1 MIKYLFFLFI
11 TFDLNAETLRVVTS
25 DFPPFQMLRGN
36 KVSGITTEIVEA
48 VINNA
53 GFKSDIKM
61 YPWPRA
67 YKMGLR
73 EPNVLIYSI
82 VRTPEREK
90 LFKWIG
96 PIAPYNVY
104 FWKLK
109 SRKDIKIH
117 SIEDA
122 QHYKAGGV
130 IDDNKADQL
139 KKLGFVIGKNL
150 DMVSSDELNIRTLY
164 AGRID
169 IMTFDDL
176 SFRHKVQADGKDF
189 NQLEKI
195 IKLDGSSHEM
205 QLATS
210 LDMPDAVV
218 AKLRVSLIAF
228 KKTKKYQ
235 QIKNRLR

>member
-1 MIKYLFFLFI
+1 MIKYLFLLFI
-11 TFDLNAETLRVVTS
+11 TFNLNAETLRVVTS
-25 DFPPFQMLRGN
+25 DYPPFQMSVGA
-36 KVSGITTEIVEA
+36 KISGITTEIVEA

-73 EPNVLIYSI
+73 ESNVLIYSI

-96 PIAPYNVY
+96 PIAPYDVY

-109 SRKDIKIH
+109 NRKDIKIN

-122 QHYKAGGV
+122 RHYKAGGV
-130 IDDNKADQL
+130 IDDNKSDQL
-139 KKLGFVIGKNL
+139 QKLGFVIGKNL
-150 DMVSSDELNIRTLY
+150 NLVSSDELNLRTLY

-189 NQLEKI
+189 SLLEKL
-195 IKLDGSSHEM
+195 IKLDGSSREM
-205 QLATS
+205 HLAANI
-210 LDMPDAVV
+210 DMPDAVV
-218 AKLRVSLIAF
+218 EKLRISLIAF
-228 KKTKKYQ
+228 KKTNKYQ
-235 QIKNRLR
+235 QIINRLK

>member
-25 DFPPFQMLRGN
+25 DFPPFQILQGN

-73 EPNVLIYSI
+73 ESSVLIYSI

-122 QHYKAGGV
+122 LHYKAGGV

-150 DMVSSDELNIRTLY
+150 DMVSSDELNLRTLY

-176 SFRHKVQADGKDF
+176 SFHHKVQADGKDF

-205 QLATS
+205 QLAAS

>member
-11 TFDLNAETLRVVTS
+11 TFNLNAETLRVVTS
-25 DFPPFQMLRGN
+25 DFPPFQMAEGN

-53 GFKSDIKM
+53 GFKSDIKI

-73 EPNVLIYSI
+73 ESNVLIYSI
-82 VRTPEREK
+82 VRTPERDK

-96 PIAPYNVY
+96 SIAPYNVY

-109 SRKDIKIH
+109 SRKDIKIN

-122 QHYKAGGV
+122 RHYKAGGV

-139 KKLGFVIGKNL
+139 RKLGFVVGKNL
-150 DMVSSDELNIRTLY
+150 DLVSSDELNLRTLY

-176 SFRHKVQADGKDF
+176 SFRHKVLADGKDF
-189 NQLEKI
+189 DKLEKI
-195 IKLDGSSHEM
+195 MKLEGSSHEM
-205 QLATS
+205 QLAANIDT
-210 LDMPDAVV
+210 PDAVV
-218 AKLRVSLIAF
+218 EKLRRSLIAF
-228 KKTKKYQ
+228 KKTNKYQ

>member
-11 TFDLNAETLRVVTS
+11 TFNLNAETLRVVTT
-25 DFPPFQMLRGN
+25 DFPPFQMIQGN

-48 VINNA
+48 VITNA

-61 YPWPRA
+61 YPWARA

-73 EPNVLIYSI
+73 ESNVLIYSI
-82 VRTPEREK
+82 VRTPERDK

-109 SRKDIKIH
+109 SRKDIKIN

-122 QHYKAGGV
+122 RHYLAGGV
-130 IDDNKADQL
+130 IDDNKSDQL
-139 KKLGFVIGKNL
+139 KKLGFVVGKNL
-150 DMVSSDELNIRTLY
+150 ALVSSDELNLRTLY

-169 IMTFDDL
+169 IMTFDDM
-176 SFRHKVQADGKDF
+176 SFRYKVQADGKDF
-189 NQLEKI
+189 NLLEKL
-195 IKLDGSSHEM
+195 IKLEGSSHEL
-205 QLATS
+205 QLAASINT
-210 LDMPDAVV
+210 PDEVV
-218 AKLRVSLIAF
+218 EKLRVSLIAF
-228 KKTKKYQ
+228 KKTDKYQ
-235 QIKNRLR
+235 KIKNRLK

>member
-1 MIKYLFFLFI
+1 MIKYFFLLFI
-11 TFDLNAETLRVVTS
+11 SFNLNAETIRVVTT
-25 DFPPFQMLRGN
+25 DYPPFQMTEGN
-36 KVSGITTEIVEA
+36 KVTGMTTEIVEA
-48 VINNA
+48 VISNA
-53 GFKSDIKM
+53 GFKADIKM

-73 EPNVLIYSI
+73 VPNVLIYSI

-109 SRKDIKIH
+109 KRKDIKIH

-122 QHYKAGGV
+122 RHYKVGGV
-130 IDDNKADQL
+130 IDDNRSDQL
-139 KKLGFVIGKNL
+139 KKLGFVVGKNL
-150 DMVSSDELNIRTLY
+150 DMVSSDEINLRKLY

-169 IMTFDDL
+169 TMTFDDM
-176 SFRHKVQADGKDF
+176 SFSHKVRAEGKDF
-189 NQLEKI
+189 NKLEKL
-195 IKLDGSSHEM
+195 IKLDGSSHEL
-205 QLATS
+205 QLAAN
-210 LDMPDAVV
+210 LNMPDEVV
-218 AKLRVSLIAF
+218 EKLRASLIAF
-228 KKTKKYQ
+228 KKNNKYQ